1 MTKANNKT
9 QDQFQTR
16 IVPIMDKVRDELCR
30 LRADEQSQH
39 NSSLSVL
46 FAGAAGPDGGMAS
59 MDVAQDKVRQLG
71 KWNRKTVEDYINMVK
86 AELAKQH
93 IKVDAVTEKKM
104 VDYLVHQQMPKSTL
118 DYVIRKAA
126 KESVFYLPERTKNTA
141 LQDHIDKEGE
151 KKHDPSFLEDAAGSV
166 LSWLANATT
175 TMGGGGF
182 WGQTAL
188 DGATAATSHYANG
201 QQKNYQEEQKKKGK
215 QEVAAASK
223 KKVTIPKW
231 MLTQMGF
238 DRIADATDKQL
249 AIAQKWAND
258 NAKSY
263 RKKVSQAID
272 AGQRTVKASGKT
284 DIMSVAEATSRAM
297 QYEAF
302 SKAIAKEISSREL
315 AGKDAVHYSDIEEAN
330 ETNTSTSQSNDENG
344 TNEQQ
349 NGNPL
354 ASLFQT
360 GDYSGWNGILD
371 ALGMNGM
378 GDTMRHLGLTLAT
391 LPDML
396 LGVFTGKT
404 KSIGL
409 NQGTLMP
416 LAALISGTFIKNPF
430 LKIPLMLYG
439 GANLVNK
446 MGQEAMAEYRGQEG
460 KAVTSTKY
468 KRYDDEVLNARLKNP
483 QLEGNVLLVDMD
495 NVPRLVTLPQ
505 AVVDAYKEGALP
517 INVIANRILAKT
529 DQLTETNQ
537 REVRNVSEQYEQN
550 KEREQVRGIR

>member
-1 MTKANNKT
+1 MAKANNKT

-59 MDVAQDKVRQLG
+59 MDVAKDKVRQLG

-86 AELAKQH
+86 TELAKQH
-93 IKVDAVTEKKM
+93 INVDAVTEKKM

-118 DYVIRKAA
+118 DYVIRRAA
-126 KESVFYLPERTKNTA
+126 KESVFYLPERTKSTA

-175 TMGGGGF
+175 TMGAGGF

-201 QQKNYQEEQKKKGK
+201 QQKKYLEEQKKKGK
-215 QEVAAASK
+215 QEVAEASK

-284 DIMSVAEATSRAM
+284 DMMSVAEATSRAM

-302 SKAIAKEISSREL
+302 SKAIAKEISSRKL

-330 ETNTSTSQSNDENG
+330 ETNTSTSQSNDDNG
-344 TNEQQ
+344 RNGQQ
-349 NGNPL
+349 GENPL

-360 GDYSGWNGILD
+360 GDYSGWNGLLD

-409 NQGTLMP
+409 NQSTLMP

-430 LKIPLMLYG
+430 LKIPLMLFG
-439 GANLVNK
+439 GANLINK

-460 KAVTSTKY
+460 KTVTSTKY
-468 KRYDDEVLNARLKNP
+468 KRYDDEVLNARLRNP
-483 QLEGNVLLVDMD
+483 QLEGNVLLVDID

-517 INVIANRILAKT
+517 INVIANRILVKT

>member
-1 MTKANNKT
+1 MAKANNKT

-59 MDVAQDKVRQLG
+59 MDVAKDKVRQLG
-71 KWNRKTVEDYINMVK
+71 KWNRKTVDDYINMVK

-126 KESVFYLPERTKNTA
+126 KESVFYLPERTKSTA

-151 KKHDPSFLEDAAGSV
+151 KKHDPSFLEDAAGSI

-175 TMGGGGF
+175 TMGAGGF

-188 DGATAATSHYANG
+188 DGATAATSHYAKG
-201 QQKNYQEEQKKKGK
+201 QQNTYLEEQKKKGK
-215 QEVAAASK
+215 QEVAEASK

-249 AIAQKWAND
+249 AIAQKWANE

-263 RKKVSQAID
+263 RKKVNQAID

-284 DIMSVAEATSRAM
+284 DMMPVAEATSRAM

-302 SKAIAKEISSREL
+302 SKAIAKELSSRKL
-315 AGKDAVHYSDIEEAN
+315 AGKDAVHYSSIEEAN
-330 ETNTSTSQSNDENG
+330 ETNESTAQSNDDRG

-349 NGNPL
+349 GENPL

-378 GDTMRHLGLTLAT
+378 GDTMQHLGLTLAT

-416 LAALISGTFIKNPF
+416 LAALISATFIKNPF
-430 LKIPLMLYG
+430 LKIPLILFG

-446 MGQEAMAEYRGQEG
+446 MGQEAMAEYRGKEE
-460 KAVTSTKY
+460 KTVTGTKY
-468 KRYDDEVLNARLKNP
+468 KRYDDEVLNARLRNP
-483 QLEGNVLLVDMD
+483 QLEGNVLLVDID

-537 REVRNVSEQYEQN
+537 REVRTVSEQYEQN

>member
-1 MTKANNKT
+1 MAKANNKT

-59 MDVAQDKVRQLG
+59 MDVAKDKVRQLG

-86 AELAKQH
+86 TELAKQH
-93 IKVDAVTEKKM
+93 INVDAVTEKKM

-118 DYVIRKAA
+118 DYVIRRAA
-126 KESVFYLPERTKNTA
+126 KESVFYLPERTKSTA

-175 TMGGGGF
+175 TMGAGGF

-201 QQKNYQEEQKKKGK
+201 QQKKYLEEQKKKGK
-215 QEVAAASK
+215 QEVAEASK

-284 DIMSVAEATSRAM
+284 DMMSVAEATSRAM

-302 SKAIAKEISSREL
+302 SKAIAEEISSRKL

-330 ETNTSTSQSNDENG
+330 ETNTSTSQSNDDNG
-344 TNEQQ
+344 RNGQQ
-349 NGNPL
+349 GENPL

-409 NQGTLMP
+409 NQSTLMP

-430 LKIPLMLYG
+430 LKIPLMLFG
-439 GANLVNK
+439 GANLINK

-460 KAVTSTKY
+460 KTVTSTKY
-468 KRYDDEVLNARLKNP
+468 KRYDDEVLNARLRNP
-483 QLEGNVLLVDMD
+483 QLEGNVLLVDID

-517 INVIANRILAKT
+517 INVIANRILVKT

>member
-1 MTKANNKT
+1 MAKANNKT
-9 QDQFQTR
+9 QDQFQKR

-59 MDVAQDKVRQLG
+59 MDVAKDKVRQLG

-126 KESVFYLPERTKNTA
+126 KESVFYLPERTKSTA

-151 KKHDPSFLEDAAGSV
+151 KKHAPSFLEDAAGSI

-175 TMGGGGF
+175 TMGAGGF

-188 DGATAATSHYANG
+188 DGATAATSHYAKG
-201 QQKNYQEEQKKKGK
+201 QQNTYLEEQKKKGK
-215 QEVAAASK
+215 QEVAEASK
-223 KKVTIPKW
+223 KKVIIPKW

-249 AIAQKWAND
+249 AIAQKWANE

-263 RKKVSQAID
+263 RKKVNQAID
-272 AGQRTVKASGKT
+272 AGQRTVKVSGKT
-284 DIMSVAEATSRAM
+284 DMMPVAEATSRAM

-302 SKAIAKEISSREL
+302 SKAIAKELSSRKL
-315 AGKDAVHYSDIEEAN
+315 AGKDAVHYSNIEEAN
-330 ETNTSTSQSNDENG
+330 EIESSTSQSNDESG

-349 NGNPL
+349 GENPL
-354 ASLFQT
+354 ASLFPT

-371 ALGMNGM
+371 ALGMNGI
-378 GDTMRHLGLTLAT
+378 GDTMQHLGLTLAT

-430 LKIPLMLYG
+430 LKIPLLLFG
-439 GANLVNK
+439 GASLVNK
-446 MGQEAMAEYRGQEG
+446 MGQEALSEYRDKGEQTMT
-460 KAVTSTKY
+460 ATKY
-468 KRYDDEVLNARLKNP
+468 KRYDDEVLNARLRNP
-483 QLEGNVLLVDMD
+483 QIEGNVLLVDMD

-537 REVRNVSEQYEQN
+537 REVRTVSEQHEQN

>member
-1 MTKANNKT
+1 MAKANNKT

-16 IVPIMDKVRDELCR
+16 IMPIMDKVRDELCR

-59 MDVAQDKVRQLG
+59 MDIAKEKVRQLG
-71 KWNRKTVEDYINMVK
+71 KWNSKTVDDYINMVK

-93 IKVDAVTEKKM
+93 IKVDAVTERKM
-104 VDYLVHQQMPKSTL
+104 IDYLVHQQMPKSTL
-118 DYVIRKAA
+118 DYVIRRAA
-126 KESVFYLPERTKNTA
+126 KESVFYLPERARNTA
-141 LQDHIDKEGE
+141 LQEHIDKEGE
-151 KKHDPSFLEDAAGSV
+151 KKHDSSFLEDAAGSI

-175 TMGGGGF
+175 TMGVGGF
-182 WGQTAL
+182 WGQTAF
-188 DGATAATSHYANG
+188 DGATAATSHYARG
-201 QQKNYQEEQKKKGK
+201 QQDKYLEEQKKKGK

-223 KKVTIPKW
+223 KAVTIPKW

-238 DRIADATDKQL
+238 DRISDATDKQL
-249 AIAQKWAND
+249 AIAQKWANE
-258 NAKSY
+258 NARSY
-263 RKKVSQAID
+263 RKKVSQAVES
-272 AGQRTVKASGKT
+272 GQRTVKASGKT
-284 DIMSVAEATSRAM
+284 DMMSVADATSRAM

-302 SKAIAKEISSREL
+302 SKAIAKEVSSRKL
-315 AGKDAVHYSDIEEAN
+315 AGKDAVHYSNSEEAN
-330 ETNTSTSQSNDENG
+330 ETETSSEQSNAANG
-344 TNEQQ
+344 TDGAQGE
-349 NGNPL
+349 NPL

-371 ALGMNGM
+371 AMGMQGM
-378 GDTMRHLGLTLAT
+378 GDTMQHLGLTLAM

-409 NQGTLMP
+409 NQSTLMP

-430 LKIPLMLYG
+430 LKIPLMLFG

-446 MGQEAMAEYRGQEG
+446 MGQEALSEYRGQGEQ
-460 KAVTSTKY
+460 AANVTKY
-468 KRYDDEVLNARLKNP
+468 KRYDDEVLDARIKNP
-483 QLEGNVLLVDMD
+483 QIEGNVLLVDID

-505 AVVDAYKEGALP
+505 AVVEAYKEGALP
-517 INVIANRILAKT
+517 INVVANRILAKT
-529 DQLTETNQ
+529 EQVTESNQ
-537 REVRNVSEQYEQN
+537 MEVKTVSDQYEQN

>member
-1 MTKANNKT
+1 MAKSNNKM

-16 IVPIMDKVRDELCR
+16 IVPIKDKVRDELCR

-59 MDVAQDKVRQLG
+59 MDAAKEKVRQLG
-71 KWNRKTVEDYINMVK
+71 KWNRKTVDDYIGMVK
-86 AELAKQH
+86 AELAKEH

-104 VDYLVHQQMPKSTL
+104 VDYLIHQQMPKSTL
-118 DYVIRKAA
+118 DYMIRRAA
-126 KESVFYLPERTKNTA
+126 KESIFYLPERSRSTA

-151 KKHDPSFLEDAAGSV
+151 KKHDPSFLEEAAGSV

-175 TMGGGGF
+175 TMGAGGF

-188 DGATAATSHYANG
+188 DGATAATSHYAKG
-201 QQKNYQEEQKKKGK
+201 QQDKYLEEQKKKGK

-223 KKVTIPKW
+223 QTVTIPKW

-249 AIAQKWAND
+249 AIAQKWANE

-263 RKKVSQAID
+263 RKKVNQAVD

-284 DIMSVAEATSRAM
+284 DMMSVAEATSRAM

-302 SKAIAKEISSREL
+302 SKAIAKEVSSRKL
-315 AGKDAVHYSDIEEAN
+315 AGKDAVHYSNIEEAN
-330 ETNTSTSQSNDENG
+330 DIETSTSQSNDENG
-344 TNEQQ
+344 TNQGE
-349 NGNPL
+349 NPS
-354 ASLFQT
+354 ASLFQA

-378 GDTMRHLGLTLAT
+378 SDTMQHLGLTLAM

-430 LKIPLMLYG
+430 LKIPLMLFG

-446 MGQEAMAEYRGQEG
+446 MGQEALAEYRGQEE
-460 KAVTSTKY
+460 KTVTGTRY
-468 KRYDDEVLNARLKNP
+468 KRYDDEVLNVRMKNP
-483 QLEGNVLLVDMD
+483 QIEGNVLLVDID

-505 AVVDAYKEGALP
+505 AVMDAYKEGALP

-529 DQLTETNQ
+529 DQLTEVNQ

>member
-1 MTKANNKT
+1 MAKTSNKQ

-39 NSSLSVL
+39 SSSLSVL

-59 MDVAQDKVRQLG
+59 MDVAKDKVRLLG
-71 KWNRKTVEDYINMVK
+71 KWNRKTVEDYIGMVK
-86 AELAKQH
+86 AELVKQH

-118 DYVIRKAA
+118 DYVIRKAG
-126 KESVFYLPERTKNTA
+126 KESVFYLPERTKSTA

-151 KKHDPSFLEDAAGSV
+151 KKHDPSFLEEAAGSV

-175 TMGGGGF
+175 TMGAGGF

-188 DGATAATSHYANG
+188 DGATAATSHYAQG
-201 QQKNYQEEQKKKGK
+201 QQNTYLEEQKKKGK
-215 QEVAAASK
+215 QEVAEASK

-249 AIAQKWAND
+249 AIAQKWANE

-263 RKKVSQAID
+263 RKKVNQAID

-284 DIMSVAEATSRAM
+284 DMVSVTDATSRAM

-302 SKAIAKEISSREL
+302 SKAIAKEITSRKL
-315 AGKDAVHYSDIEEAN
+315 AGKDAVHYSNIEEAN
-330 ETNTSTSQSNDENG
+330 ETNESTSQSNDENG
-344 TNEQQ
+344 ANEQQ
-349 NGNPL
+349 GENPL
-354 ASLFQT
+354 ASLFPT

-371 ALGMNGM
+371 ALGMNGI
-378 GDTMRHLGLTLAT
+378 GDTMQHLGLTLAT

-430 LKIPLMLYG
+430 LKIPLLLFG
-439 GANLVNK
+439 GASLVNK
-446 MGQEAMAEYRGQEG
+446 MGQEALSEYRDKGEQNMN
-460 KAVTSTKY
+460 ATKY
-468 KRYDDEVLNARLKNP
+468 KRYEDEVLDGRLRNP
-483 QLEGNVLLVDMD
+483 QIEGNVLLVDID

-529 DQLTETNQ
+529 DQLTEANQ
-537 REVRNVSEQYEQN
+537 REVRTVSEQYEQN

>member
-1 MTKANNKT
+1 MAKANNKT

-59 MDVAQDKVRQLG
+59 MDVAKDKVRQLG

-86 AELAKQH
+86 TELAKQH
-93 IKVDAVTEKKM
+93 INVDAVTEKKM

-118 DYVIRKAA
+118 DYVIRRAA
-126 KESVFYLPERTKNTA
+126 KESVFYLPERTKSTA

-175 TMGGGGF
+175 TMGAGGF

-201 QQKNYQEEQKKKGK
+201 QQKKYLEEQKKKGK
-215 QEVAAASK
+215 QEVAEASK

-284 DIMSVAEATSRAM
+284 DMMSVAEATSRAM

-302 SKAIAKEISSREL
+302 SKAIAKEISSRKL

-330 ETNTSTSQSNDENG
+330 
-344 TNEQQ
+344 
-349 NGNPL
+349 
-354 ASLFQT
+354 
-360 GDYSGWNGILD
+360 
-371 ALGMNGM
+371 
-378 GDTMRHLGLTLAT
+378 
-391 LPDML
+391 
-396 LGVFTGKT
+396 
-404 KSIGL
+404 
-409 NQGTLMP
+409 
-416 LAALISGTFIKNPF
+416 
-430 LKIPLMLYG
+430 
-439 GANLVNK
+439 
-446 MGQEAMAEYRGQEG
+446 
-460 KAVTSTKY
+460 
-468 KRYDDEVLNARLKNP
+468 
-483 QLEGNVLLVDMD
+483 
-495 NVPRLVTLPQ
+495 
-505 AVVDAYKEGALP
+505 
-517 INVIANRILAKT
+517 
-529 DQLTETNQ
+529 
-537 REVRNVSEQYEQN
+537 
-550 KEREQVRGIR
+550 

>member
-1 MTKANNKT
+1 MAKANNKT

-59 MDVAQDKVRQLG
+59 MDVAKDKVRQLG

-86 AELAKQH
+86 TELAKQH
-93 IKVDAVTEKKM
+93 INVDAVTEKKM

-118 DYVIRKAA
+118 DYVIRRAA
-126 KESVFYLPERTKNTA
+126 KESVFYLPERTKSTA

-175 TMGGGGF
+175 TMGAGGF

-201 QQKNYQEEQKKKGK
+201 QQKKYLEEQKKKGK
-215 QEVAAASK
+215 QEVAEASK

-284 DIMSVAEATSRAM
+284 DMMSVAEATSRAM

-302 SKAIAKEISSREL
+302 SKAIDKEISSRKL

-330 ETNTSTSQSNDENG
+330 ETNTSTSQSNDDNG
-344 TNEQQ
+344 RNGQQ
-349 NGNPL
+349 GENPL

-409 NQGTLMP
+409 NQSTLMP

-430 LKIPLMLYG
+430 LKIPLMLFG
-439 GANLVNK
+439 GANLINK

-460 KAVTSTKY
+460 KTVTSTKY
-468 KRYDDEVLNARLKNP
+468 KRYDDEVLNARLRNP
-483 QLEGNVLLVDMD
+483 QLEGNVLLVDID

-517 INVIANRILAKT
+517 INVIANRILVKT

>member
-1 MTKANNKT
+1 MAKTNNKT

-39 NSSLSVL
+39 NTSLSVL

-59 MDVAQDKVRQLG
+59 MDVAKDKVRQLG
-71 KWNRKTVEDYINMVK
+71 KWNRKTVEDYIEMVK

-93 IKVDAVTEKKM
+93 IKVDAVTEKRM

-151 KKHDPSFLEDAAGSV
+151 KKHDPSFLEEAAGSV

-175 TMGGGGF
+175 TMGAGGF

-188 DGATAATSHYANG
+188 DGATAATSHYAQG
-201 QQKNYQEEQKKKGK
+201 QQNTYLEEQKKKGK
-215 QEVAAASK
+215 QEVAEASK

-238 DRIADATDKQL
+238 ERIADATDKQL
-249 AIAQKWAND
+249 AIAQKWANE
-258 NAKSY
+258 NAKGY
-263 RKKVSQAID
+263 RKKVNQAIE

-284 DIMSVAEATSRAM
+284 DMMSVVEATSRAM

-302 SKAIAKEISSREL
+302 SKAIAKEMSSRKL
-315 AGKDAVHYSDIEEAN
+315 AGKDAVHYSNIEEAN
-330 ETNTSTSQSNDENG
+330 ETNESTSQSNDENG

-349 NGNPL
+349 GENPL
-354 ASLFQT
+354 ASLFPT
-360 GDYSGWNGILD
+360 GDYSGWIGILD
-371 ALGMNGM
+371 ALGMNGI
-378 GDTMRHLGLTLAT
+378 GDTMQHLGLTLAT

-416 LAALISGTFIKNPF
+416 LAALITGTFIKNPF
-430 LKIPLMLYG
+430 LKIPLMLFG

-446 MGQEAMAEYRGQEG
+446 MGQEALSEYRDKGEQTMN
-460 KAVTSTKY
+460 ATKY
-468 KRYDDEVLNARLKNP
+468 KRYEDEVLNARLRNP
-483 QLEGNVLLVDMD
+483 QIEGNVLLVDID

-529 DQLTETNQ
+529 DQLTEANQ
-537 REVRNVSEQYEQN
+537 REVRTVSEQYEQN

>member
-1 MTKANNKT
+1 MAKANNKT

-59 MDVAQDKVRQLG
+59 MDVAKDKVRQLG

-86 AELAKQH
+86 TELAKQH
-93 IKVDAVTEKKM
+93 INVDAVTEKKM

-118 DYVIRKAA
+118 DYVIRRAA
-126 KESVFYLPERTKNTA
+126 KESVFYLPERTKSTA

-175 TMGGGGF
+175 TMGAGGF

-201 QQKNYQEEQKKKGK
+201 QQKKYLEEQKKKGK
-215 QEVAAASK
+215 QEVAEASK

-284 DIMSVAEATSRAM
+284 DMMSVAEATSRAM

-302 SKAIAKEISSREL
+302 SKAIAKEISSRKL

-330 ETNTSTSQSNDENG
+330 ETNTSTSQSNDDNGRNGQQGENA
-344 TNEQQ
+344 
-349 NGNPL
+349 L

-409 NQGTLMP
+409 NQSTLMP

-430 LKIPLMLYG
+430 LKIPLMLFG
-439 GANLVNK
+439 GANLINK

-460 KAVTSTKY
+460 KTVTSTKY
-468 KRYDDEVLNARLKNP
+468 KRYDDEVLNARLRNP
-483 QLEGNVLLVDMD
+483 QLEGNVLLVDID

-517 INVIANRILAKT
+517 INVIANRILVKT